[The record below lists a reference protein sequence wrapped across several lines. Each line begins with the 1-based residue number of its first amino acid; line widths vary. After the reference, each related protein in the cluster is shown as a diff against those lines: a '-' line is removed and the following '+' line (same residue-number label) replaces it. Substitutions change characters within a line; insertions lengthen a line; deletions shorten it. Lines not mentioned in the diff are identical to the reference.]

1 LKAFLS
7 SLVAFAASSLWAS
20 IAFAQSEAVHL
31 VWERPVGSLCP
42 SRAAIESDVEALI
55 GRKVFTD
62 EPGARVTLRGAIQ
75 DGASEARVRL
85 EARTASG
92 AVTGMRELSAEPG
105 RCASLRDSIALVL
118 TMFLDREDEMQ
129 VEALG
134 EGRLRFGIGASGS
147 VVSTPMPRSTFTAGP
162 SLSLEV
168 GSRLRFRADAAYY
181 WPVAIQ
187 TRGGVGTKL
196 QAFSVALRACLGLW
210 GDPRMFGL
218 RVCFGTEVGALIAS
232 PIGLEGP
239 AKQTRLLAQG
249 SLDFRW
255 EKQLGSFAMF
265 DAAVGPLVSFSRPEF
280 SYIRNDN
287 AQMDVYRPALLG
299 IIFQITFIILGS

>member
-1 LKAFLS
+1 LKAFLP
-7 SLVAFAASSLWAS
+7 SLLALAASSLWAS
-20 IAFAQSEAVHL
+20 IAFAQSEGVHL

-55 GRKVFTD
+55 GRKVFT
-62 EPGARVTLRGAIQ
+62 EESGARVTLRGVIK

-92 AVTGMRELSAEPG
+92 VVIGMRELSAEPG
-105 RCASLRDSIALVL
+105 RCASLRDAIALVL
-118 TMFLDREDEMQ
+118 TMFLDREGEMQ
-129 VEALG
+129 LEALG
-134 EGRLRFGIGASGS
+134 EGSLRFGIGASGS
-147 VVSTPMPRSTFTAGP
+147 VVSTPMPRATFTAGP

-168 GSRLRFRADAAYY
+168 GSLLRFRADAAYY

-196 QAFSVALRACLGLW
+196 QAFSVALRACVGLW
-210 GDPRMFGL
+210 GDPSMFGL
-218 RVCFGTEVGALIAS
+218 RLCLGGEVGALVAS
-232 PIGLEGP
+232 PIRLEGP
-239 AKQTRLLAQG
+239 LKQTRLLAQG

-255 EKQLGSFAMF
+255 EKQLGTFAMF
-265 DAAVGPLVSFSRPEF
+265 DAAVGPLLSFSRPEF

-287 AQMDVYRPALLG
+287 AQMAVYRPDLLG